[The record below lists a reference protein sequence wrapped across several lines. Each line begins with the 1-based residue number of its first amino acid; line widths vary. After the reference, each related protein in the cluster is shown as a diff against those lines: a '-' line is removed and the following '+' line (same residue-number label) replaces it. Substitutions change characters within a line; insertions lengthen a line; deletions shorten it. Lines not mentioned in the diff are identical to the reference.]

1 MAFVIE
7 FIFLKQTCFK
17 QRQFNLQWISFC
29 FLFFPPPF
37 HFSTLWYTISN
48 ESQSLCF
55 YLLLFSAHRLTPQC
69 WDGLRGL
76 RGRLR
81 KRRASVSTWT
91 LSWGIEW
98 ATVQTNRWPS
108 GFVFAEEGAALFTTP
123 CVALI
128 NSLQWGLVGSKFSS
142 WAFVISL
149 KINHT
154 IS

>member
-29 FLFFPPPF
+29 FLFFTPLSLLYSVVHNKQWITIFVFLSPPF
-37 HFSTLWYTISN
+37 
-48 ESQSLCF
+48 LCSSSDTAV
-55 YLLLFSAHRLTPQC
+55 LGWSPR
-69 WDGLRGL
+69 
-76 RGRLR
+76 RLR

-98 ATVQTNRWPS
+98 ATVQTNRWPL
-108 GFVFAEEGAALFTTP
+108 GFVFAEEGTALFTTP